1 MSSMRN
7 RNRFRRANSGLPGY
21 DNLGWDSFGHPA
33 SMAQPDADEY
43 GFDSEFGEGVR
54 KGPYRSG
61 PAPASV
67 GWSPDHPATR
77 ESLLEDYEETHDLY
91 NANIKQAMERK
102 ASKCIVIAQSRLG
115 KNASQQEIEDL
126 ALKYMDIPATSI
138 NQKFKRVAS
147 TFLAEDSLQ
156 EATGYTGVDVG
167 PGNVMADEDLMA
179 EDEVSAGHHM
189 GGYMADE
196 DLIAEDE
203 VPAGHMG
210 GYMEDEF
217 DPMMEEDEFDP
228 MMEEDEFDPMMEE
241 DEFDPMMEED
251 EFDPMMEDEFE
262 SEMVSPIAN
271 LSEEIASLKKA
282 NMRLARQIR
291 KFAED
296 SVQEATGYEGLD
308 ESVDFDSSLED
319 EGPAPRLAS
328 TKFAS
333 RMAELSEMAAAAET
347 EGDDEMMAEILAEM
361 NDLTAAYRR
370 HSPYGESLHGFGYQD
385 PDTRWKHRTQGRW
398 KARGQSM
405 PKGFRP
411 DMNPYW
417 DAETKRLHNQEYY
430 AKNKHLWHEQRA
442 RKRQRRLLDRGL
454 PMDYTGRL
462 PRRPRGMFMADDMD
476 MGFDGD
482 MGYDEFEPMDEDMG
496 YDEQEAFTDL
506 LAEME
511 ETAGQNADFVI
522 KPKKVPGKNAEAEI
536 TSEEESMLAEMLAEL
551 ETTEEPV
558 ASKKASVKSALNSRK
573 AAAKRR
579 AAEEEA
585 DEEEA
590 DEEHEGEDVMGLGK
604 KAKIDPKLARIFAA
618 AEEEADEEE
627 ADEEEADDEE
637 PVASKKAS
645 KSRKAATKR
654 RAAEEEADEDD
665 ETEIVA
671 EFDDMADEEEPVAS
685 KKASKTRQASVKTL
699 GNISREASASSSS
712 ELSKLWE
719 SAPDVSKYFS

>member
-1 MSSMRN
+1 
-7 RNRFRRANSGLPGY
+7 
-21 DNLGWDSFGHPA
+21 
-33 SMAQPDADEY
+33 MAQPEVDEY

-67 GWSPDHPATR
+67 GWTPDHPATR

-91 NANIKQAMERK
+91 DANIKQAMERK

-115 KNASQQEIEDL
+115 KHASQQEIEDL

-147 TFLAEDSLQ
+147 TFLAGDELQ
-156 EATGYTGVDVG
+156 EATGYVRPFSG
-167 PGNVMADEDLMA
+167 PGNVMGEDFATDEDLMA
-179 EDEVSAGHHM
+179 DDLDADEDLAGGHHM
-189 GGYMADE
+189 GGHHMA
-196 DLIAEDE
+196 
-203 VPAGHMG
+203 
-210 GYMEDEF
+210 
-217 DPMMEEDEFDP
+217 
-228 MMEEDEFDPMMEE
+228 
-241 DEFDPMMEED
+241 D

-262 SEMVSPIAN
+262 SDMDEFDPMMEEDEFESDMDEFDPMMEEDEFESDMNEFDPMMEEDEFESDMDEFDPMMEEDFESEMVSPISN

-282 NMRLARQIR
+282 NVRLARQIR

-296 SVQEATGYEGLD
+296 SMQEATGYAGVD
-308 ESVDFDSSLED
+308 ESVDFDSSMEE

-333 RMAELSEMAAAAET
+333 RMAELSEMAAEAEV

-370 HSPYGESLHGFGYQD
+370 HSPYGEALPTWGGIYQD
-385 PDTRWKHRTQGRW
+385 PDIRAKHRYEGRA
-398 KARGQSM
+398 KAMGARFPEGYTPS
-405 PKGFRP
+405 
-411 DMNPYW
+411 MNPRW
-417 DAETKRLHNQEYY
+417 DAQTKKLHNQDYY
-430 AKNKHLWHEQRA
+430 AKNKHLWQEQRA
-442 RKRQRRLLDRGL
+442 KRRERRLMERGL
-454 PMDYTGRL
+454 PMDYAGRL

-476 MGFDGD
+476 MGYDGG
-482 MGYDEFEPMDEDMG
+482 MGYDEFEPTDAGMGYDEG
-496 YDEQEAFTDL
+496 YDEQEAFADL
-506 LAEME
+506 IAEME
-511 ETAGQNADFVI
+511 DTAGQNAPFVI
-522 KPKKVPGKNAEAEI
+522 KPKSVPGKNADEQI
-536 TSEEESMLAEMLAEL
+536 SSEEASMLASMLAEL
-551 ETTEEPV
+551 EVAEEPV

-627 ADEEEADDEE
+627 ADEEEADEE

-645 KSRKAATKR
+645 KSRKSALKR
-654 RAAEEEADEDD
+654 RAAEEEAEEADD
-665 ETEIVA
+665 YGILA
-671 EFDDMADEEEPVAS
+671 EFDEAEHDADEEEPVAS

-699 GNISREASASSSS
+699 GNISREASVSSSS